1 MSLFGRLF
9 GGKSKEAEPEIYK
22 GFRIFP
28 SPMKEGGQF
37 RLSARVELDKDG
49 QTLTHNLIR
58 ADSFKSVEAANDA
71 AMGKAKQLIDQMG
84 DKLF

>member
-1 MSLFGRLF
+1 
-9 GGKSKEAEPEIYK
+9 
-22 GFRIFP
+22 
-28 SPMKEGGQF
+28 
-37 RLSARVELDKDG
+37 
-49 QTLTHNLIR
+49 LIR